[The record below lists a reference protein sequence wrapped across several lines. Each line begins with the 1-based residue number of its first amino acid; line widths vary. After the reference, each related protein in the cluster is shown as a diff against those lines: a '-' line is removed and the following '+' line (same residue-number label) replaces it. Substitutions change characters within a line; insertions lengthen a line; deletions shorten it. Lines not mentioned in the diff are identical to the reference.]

1 MKEPFDLNVKTKREL
16 QRLLIAYQQAIDFNI
31 ICSITDTK
39 GTILYV
45 NKIFCKVSK
54 YSEEEL
60 IGKNHN
66 VINSGHHPSAFFKQ
80 MWQTIGNGLIWH
92 GEVKNKAKDGSFY
105 WVDTTILPI
114 KDHEGNTI
122 QFFSLRQDITE
133 KKQKEEKQKEYMASV
148 EKMLFM
154 VSHKI
159 RKPVTNCMGL
169 MTLVDEDKTLTQE
182 DLNAIINHFKSSAI
196 ELDQFTKELTN
207 FIYEIEQKNKNS
219 TLN

>member
-1 MKEPFDLNVKTKREL
+1 MKEPFDLNVKTKGEL

-45 NKIFCKVSK
+45 NKIFCNVSK

-66 VINSGHHPSAFFKQ
+66 LINSGHHPKAFFKQ
-80 MWQTIGNGLIWH
+80 MWQTIGKGLIWH
-92 GEVKNKAKDGSFY
+92 DEVKNKAKDGTYY

-114 KDHEGNTI
+114 KDSEGNTI
-122 QFFSLRQDITE
+122 QFFSLRQEITE
-133 KKQKEEKQKEYMASV
+133 KKEKEEKQKEYMASV

-169 MTLVDEDKTLTQE
+169 MTLVDDDKTLTQE
-182 DLNAIINHFKSSAI
+182 DLNAIVNHFKSSAI

-207 FIYEIEQKNKNS
+207 FIYDIEQKNKES
-219 TLN
+219 AQ